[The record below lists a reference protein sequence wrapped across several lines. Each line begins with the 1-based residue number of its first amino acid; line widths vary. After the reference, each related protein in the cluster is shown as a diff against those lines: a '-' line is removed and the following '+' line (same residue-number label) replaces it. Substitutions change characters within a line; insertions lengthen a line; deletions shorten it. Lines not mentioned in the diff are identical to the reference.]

1 MRRYNIPVPICPKCF
16 ASIHVGALDQC
27 PACGY
32 SLRRADRIFGR
43 GQVEFPRVLDA
54 AGALTRDQRREM
66 LAFLERLERN
76 ISPVALGIYIT
87 DKGKPQDFCTL
98 AHWILNH
105 AHIHQP
111 SFGKREKIRAV
122 ESSEI
127 RVRRP
132 GEPEEEAEPAPS
144 RFRQLLHEVGGLF
157 LDYFRPL
164 PPSVRHEWML
174 LLVLDVQLEVAC
186 FSWGYMLDPYIN
198 PDRINTCIIKGQ
210 LSFREREL
218 VSGLKTVM
226 RAAVRQIASHSR
238 AVTKKLRNKYDTW
251 PVLIGGALALSLA
264 AATAPAQAQEALPA
278 PAAPQVLDE
287 DVAVDP
293 DAEDVAVDPDAEDV
307 AVDPEAED
315 VAVDPDAEDVAV
327 DPDEAGH
334 ADGDAADGAA
344 ADSPGAS
351 EGGAEGTPGEKPGT
365 ETPAPAPAVPSADLP
380 APWKDE
386 DYRRLMTGELAEG
399 YAALIPARRA
409 EALKLPQATDRPE
422 SDSEV
427 PLRYTTAYTTPPA
440 DGLIDPQHLL
450 STAERED
457 LLHVLSRVNADSLCR
472 INVAVFKSSQ
482 KLSPELGIA
491 NLTLVTSEPCRYT
504 LLISY
509 PLGAPAELELGLHE
523 LRLSDE
529 QRHAWL
535 LAMRAE
541 AARCGSGVE
550 GIMAAVRSLAQSAA
564 PVVAGLKPLEAEVS
578 GKMPLIDL
586 PMRQRADEEKQG
598 TMDKMRAALSNPDNL
613 PMFVAVGVFA
623 LAIVLYGLFRLIRN
637 SHGVL
642 IDSEPD
648 RRLASPYGAGVSRL
662 VRYLHGRED
671 HDEAPPF

>member
-1 MRRYNIPVPICPKCF
+1 MPICPKCF

-32 SLRRADRIFGR
+32 SLRRADRLFGR
-43 GQVEFPRVLDA
+43 GQVEFPRVLDV

-66 LAFLERLERN
+66 LSFLERLERN

-122 ESSEI
+122 EDSEI

-132 GEPEEEAEPAPS
+132 GEPTEPEGSEPTPS
-144 RFRQLLHEVGGLF
+144 LFRHLLQDVGGMF

-226 RAAVRQIASHSR
+226 RAAVRQIASRSR

-251 PVLIGGALALSLA
+251 PMLLGGALALSLA
-264 AATAPAQAQEALPA
+264 AASAPAQAQESPSSR
-278 PAAPQVLDE
+278 PAAAAQD
-287 DVAVDP
+287 
-293 DAEDVAVDPDAEDV
+293 EDV

-327 DPDEAGH
+327 DPDAEDVAV
-334 ADGDAADGAA
+334 DPDAEDVAVDPDAEGVAVDPGAA
-344 ADSPGAS
+344 SDGEPAGGSAGTAD
-351 EGGAEGTPGEKPGT
+351 EGTKTPEPPPPPQTPGE
-365 ETPAPAPAVPSADLP
+365 ELP

-386 DYRRLMTGELAEG
+386 DYRKLMTGELTEG
-399 YAALIPARRA
+399 YSALIPAQRA
-409 EALKLPQATDRPE
+409 DPVELSRKKDRPE

-427 PLRYTTAYTTPPA
+427 PLRYITAYTTPPA

-457 LLHVLSRVNADSLCR
+457 LLHVLSRVNADSRCR
-472 INVAVFKSSQ
+472 INVALFKSSQ

-491 NLTLVTSEPCRYT
+491 NLTLVTSQPCEYT

-509 PLGAPAELELGLHE
+509 PLGAPSTLELGLHE
-523 LRLSDE
+523 IRLSDE

-535 LAMRAE
+535 LAMRDK

-550 GIMAAVRSLAQSAA
+550 GVMAAVRSLAQSAA

-586 PMRQRADEEKQG
+586 PMKQRADEEKQG
-598 TMDKMRAALSNPDNL
+598 TMDKVRAALTNPANL
-613 PMFVAVGVFA
+613 PMLVVGGA
-623 LAIVLYGLFRLIRN
+623 LAFGGILFYLFLLIKN
-637 SHGVL
+637 SRGVL
-642 IDSEPD
+642 VDSEPD

-671 HDEAPPF
+671 RDDAPLF